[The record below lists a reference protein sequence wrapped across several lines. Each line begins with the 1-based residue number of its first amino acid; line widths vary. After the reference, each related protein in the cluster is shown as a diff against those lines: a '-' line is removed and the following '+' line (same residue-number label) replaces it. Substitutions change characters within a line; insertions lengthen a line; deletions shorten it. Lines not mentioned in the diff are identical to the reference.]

1 MGGCT
6 MESSYTESSYESSII
21 ELFENMGYTYCYG
34 PDFSRD
40 FTDPI
45 MEDQLKFS
53 LETVNPKLPPQ
64 AIDEAI
70 YKIKNYEAGAL
81 VSKNEVF
88 MDYLQNGVSV
98 SYQDNG
104 KTKSTLVKLVDYDNI
119 SNNSFIVANQWTFK
133 EYETKRVDVV
143 IFLNGIPVVIMELK
157 SPKDEEVTIEDAYL
171 QIQNYMQSI
180 ESVFIFNAFCIISDQ
195 SQTRAGSITASLDRF
210 MEWKTIDGNYENTKL
225 ADFTTLFRG
234 MFEKNRFLDIIHN
247 FICFSKE
254 SGGAAK
260 ILAAYHQYFA
270 VHKAVESTM
279 RASGKTGDGR
289 GGVFWHTQGSGKSL
303 SMVFYAH
310 LLQQMINSPTIV
322 VITDRNDLDDQL
334 FAQFSKCKDFLRQ
347 TPVHADKRK
356 LSENDKRT
364 SPNLIGL
371 MDWLNGRVANGII
384 FTTMQKFEETDEPL
398 SLRKNII
405 VMTDEAHRSQYGF
418 EEKINPK
425 TGKISIGNARKV
437 RDALPEATYIGF
449 TGTPIALEDRNT
461 IEVFGDYIDVYD
473 MTQAVEDGA
482 TVPIY
487 YESRVIKLNL
497 DQKVLDQIDAK
508 YAEIADEAEPG
519 AIRKSKQNL
528 SRLESILDRDE
539 VITSL
544 CTDIIDHY
552 ETYRQYEQSG
562 KAMVVGY
569 SRSIAMSIY
578 YKMIE
583 LRPNWIE
590 KIAVV
595 MTGNNQD
602 PAKWKPIIGN
612 KAHKEEMANKFKDNN
627 SELKIVIVVDMWLT
641 GFDVP
646 SMSTMY
652 IFKPMRGHNLMQ
664 AIARVNRV
672 YKDKAGGLIVDYIG
686 IASALKAAMNQYTDR
701 DKKNYGNMDIS
712 DSAYKKFQEKLQVC
726 RELFYGFDYREFLT
740 TESDLKRAELIRDGV
755 DFMVHPDCE
764 DTKKNFL
771 KESLLMKQA
780 FSLSKSLA
788 TADERREEVYFE
800 TVRSLLN
807 KLEGKNPLKL
817 NEINRQINELMR
829 QAVKSDGI
837 INLFTDANKEFN
849 IFNEAYLQEISKM
862 PQKNLS
868 IEILKKLIAEQV
880 HLYQRTNLVKAQKF
894 SDMLNRSMHSYLNG
908 MLTNEEVIEEL
919 MKMAQD
925 MASANR
931 KGNSLGLTDEELAFY
946 DALTRPE
953 AVKDFYTNDQLVA
966 ITKELTESLR
976 RSRIVDWNLKESARA
991 SMRRM
996 VKRLLHKYRYPP
1008 EGMAD
1013 AMKTVLQQCEM
1024 WTDNL
1029 NG

>member
-1 MGGCT
+1 

-849 IFNEAYLQEISKM
+849 IFNEA
-862 PQKNLS
+862 
-868 IEILKKLIAEQV
+868 
-880 HLYQRTNLVKAQKF
+880 
-894 SDMLNRSMHSYLNG
+894 
-908 MLTNEEVIEEL
+908 
-919 MKMAQD
+919 
-925 MASANR
+925 
-931 KGNSLGLTDEELAFY
+931 
-946 DALTRPE
+946 
-953 AVKDFYTNDQLVA
+953 
-966 ITKELTESLR
+966 
-976 RSRIVDWNLKESARA
+976 
-991 SMRRM
+991 
-996 VKRLLHKYRYPP
+996 
-1008 EGMAD
+1008 
-1013 AMKTVLQQCEM
+1013 
-1024 WTDNL
+1024 
-1029 NG
+1029 

>member
-1 MGGCT
+1 
-6 MESSYTESSYESSII
+6 MEPSYTEASYENSIV
-21 ELFENMGYTYCYG
+21 ELLENMGYTYCYG

-45 MEDQLKFS
+45 MEDQLRYS
-53 LETVNPKLPPQ
+53 LETVNPKLPSQ

-70 YKIKNYEAGAL
+70 YKIKNYEAGSL

-98 SYQDNG
+98 SYQDKG
-104 KTKSTLVKLVDYDNI
+104 QMKSTLVKLVDYDHI
-119 SNNSFIVANQWTFK
+119 DNNSFIVANQWTFK
-133 EYETKRVDVV
+133 EYETKRADIVV
-143 IFLNGIPVVIMELK
+143 FLNGLPVVLVELK
-157 SPKDEEVTIEDAYL
+157 SPKDEDVTIEDAYL
-171 QIQNYMQSI
+171 QLQNYMKSI
-180 ESVFIFNAFCIISDQ
+180 ESTFIFNAFCIISDQ
-195 SQTRAGSITASLDRF
+195 SQTRAGTITASLDRF
-210 MEWKTIDGNYENTKL
+210 MEWKTVDGDYKNTRL

-234 MFEKNRFLDIIHN
+234 MFEKSRFLDILHN

-254 SGGAAK
+254 SRGDAK

-270 VHKAVESTM
+270 VHKAIESTM
-279 RASGKTGDGR
+279 KASSKDGDGR

-310 LLQQMINSPTIV
+310 LLQQAMNSPTIV

-334 FAQFSKCKDFLRQ
+334 FTQFSKCKDFLRQ
-347 TPVHADKRK
+347 TPVQADKRRLSDSEKESSSK
-356 LSENDKRT
+356 LT
-364 SPNLIGL
+364 GL
-371 MDWLNGRVANGII
+371 MDWLNGREANGII

-405 VMTDEAHRSQYGF
+405 VMADEAHRSQYGF
-418 EEKINPK
+418 KEKVNPK
-425 TGKISIGNARKV
+425 TGKISIGNARRV

-461 IEVFGDYIDVYD
+461 IEVFGNYIDIYD

-497 DQKVLDQIDAK
+497 DQKILDQIDKK
-508 YAEIADEAEPG
+508 YEELADEAEPG
-519 AIRKSKQNL
+519 AIRTSKQNL
-528 SRLESILDRDE
+528 SRLESLLDRDE
-539 VITSL
+539 IITSL

-562 KAMVVGY
+562 KVMVVGY
-569 SRSIAMSIY
+569 SRPIAMDIY
-578 YKMIE
+578 YKMLE
-583 LRPNWIE
+583 LRPTWKD

-595 MTGNNQD
+595 MTGSNQD
-602 PAKWKPIIGN
+602 PAEWKHIIGN
-612 KAHKEEMANKFKDNN
+612 KAHKEALANKFKDNS
-627 SELKIVIVVDMWLT
+627 SELKIAIVVDMWLT

-712 DSAYKKFQEKLQVC
+712 ATAYIKFQEKLQVC
-726 RELFYGFDYREFLT
+726 HEQFYGFDYQEFMT
-740 TESDLKRAELIRDGV
+740 TESDLKRAELIRNGV
-755 DFMVHPDCE
+755 DFLVQPRRE
-764 DTKKNFL
+764 EVKKNFL

-788 TADERREEVYFE
+788 TAEERRKEVYFE

-807 KLEGKNPLKL
+807 KLEGKEPLRL
-817 NEINRQINELMR
+817 NEINRQINELLR

-849 IFNEAYLQEISKM
+849 LFNEKYLQEISKM
-862 PQKNLS
+862 PQRNLA

-880 HLYQRTNLVKAQKF
+880 RLYRKTNLVKAQKF
-894 SDMLNRSMHSYLNG
+894 SEMLNRAMNSYLNG
-908 MLTNEEVIEEL
+908 LLTNEEVIEEL
-919 MKMAQD
+919 MNMAQD
-925 MASANR
+925 MASANS
-931 KGNSLGLTDEELAFY
+931 KGNELGLTDEEMAFY

-953 AVKDFYTNDQLVA
+953 SVKDFYTNEQLVS
-966 ITKELTESLR
+966 ITKELTEALR
-976 RSRIVDWNLKESARA
+976 KSRTVDWNLKASARA
-991 SMRRM
+991 GMRRM
-996 VKRLLHKYRYPP
+996 VKRLLHKYHYPP

-1013 AMKTVLQQCEM
+1013 AMKTVLLQCEM

-1029 NG
+1029 SA

>member
-1 MGGCT
+1 
-6 MESSYTESSYESSII
+6 
-21 ELFENMGYTYCYG
+21 
-34 PDFSRD
+34 
-40 FTDPI
+40 
-45 MEDQLKFS
+45 
-53 LETVNPKLPPQ
+53 
-64 AIDEAI
+64 
-70 YKIKNYEAGAL
+70 
-81 VSKNEVF
+81 
-88 MDYLQNGVSV
+88 
-98 SYQDNG
+98 
-104 KTKSTLVKLVDYDNI
+104 
-119 SNNSFIVANQWTFK
+119 
-133 EYETKRVDVV
+133 
-143 IFLNGIPVVIMELK
+143 MELK
-157 SPKDEEVTIEDAYL
+157 SPKDEDVTIEDAYL
-171 QIQNYMQSI
+171 QLQNYMKSI
-180 ESVFIFNAFCIISDQ
+180 ESTFIFNAFCIISDQ
-195 SQTRAGSITASLDRF
+195 SQTRAGTITASLDRF
-210 MEWKTIDGNYENTKL
+210 MEWKTVDGDYKNTRL

-234 MFEKNRFLDIIHN
+234 MFEKSRFLDILHN

-254 SGGAAK
+254 SRGDAK

-270 VHKAVESTM
+270 MHKAIESTM
-279 RASGKTGDGR
+279 KASSKDGDGR

-310 LLQQMINSPTIV
+310 LLQQAMNSPTIV
-322 VITDRNDLDDQL
+322 VIADRNDLDDQL
-334 FAQFSKCKDFLRQ
+334 FTQFSKCKDFLRQ
-347 TPVHADKRK
+347 TPVQADKRRLSDSEKESSSK
-356 LSENDKRT
+356 LT
-364 SPNLIGL
+364 GL
-371 MDWLNGRVANGII
+371 MDWLNGREANGII

-405 VMTDEAHRSQYGF
+405 VMADEAHRSQYGF
-418 EEKINPK
+418 KEKVNPK
-425 TGKISIGNARKV
+425 TGKISIGNARRV

-461 IEVFGDYIDVYD
+461 IEVFGNYIDIYD

-497 DQKVLDQIDAK
+497 DQKILDQIDKK
-508 YAEIADEAEPG
+508 YEELADEAEPG
-519 AIRKSKQNL
+519 AIRTSKQNL
-528 SRLESILDRDE
+528 SRLESLLDRDE
-539 VITSL
+539 IITSL

-562 KAMVVGY
+562 KVMVVGY
-569 SRSIAMSIY
+569 SRPIAMDIY
-578 YKMIE
+578 YKMLE
-583 LRPNWIE
+583 LRPTWKD

-595 MTGNNQD
+595 MTGSNQD
-602 PAKWKPIIGN
+602 PAEWKHIIGN
-612 KAHKEEMANKFKDNN
+612 KAHKEVLANKFKDNS
-627 SELKIVIVVDMWLT
+627 SELKIAIVVDMWLT

-712 DSAYKKFQEKLQVC
+712 ATAYIKFQEKLQVC
-726 RELFYGFDYREFLT
+726 HEQFYGFDYQEFMT

-755 DFMVHPDCE
+755 DFLVQPRRE
-764 DTKKNFL
+764 EVKKNFL

-788 TADERREEVYFE
+788 TAEERRKEVYFE

-807 KLEGKNPLKL
+807 KLEGKEPLRL
-817 NEINRQINELMR
+817 NEINRQINELLR

-849 IFNEAYLQEISKM
+849 LFNEKYLQEISKM
-862 PQKNLS
+862 PQRNLA

-880 HLYQRTNLVKAQKF
+880 RLYRKTNLVKAQKF
-894 SDMLNRSMHSYLNG
+894 SEMLNRAMNSYLNG
-908 MLTNEEVIEEL
+908 LLTNEEVIEEL

-925 MASANR
+925 MASANS
-931 KGNSLGLTDEELAFY
+931 KGNELGLTDEEMAFY

-953 AVKDFYTNDQLVA
+953 SVKDFYTNEQLVS
-966 ITKELTESLR
+966 ITKELTEALR
-976 RSRIVDWNLKESARA
+976 KSRTVDWNLKASARA
-991 SMRRM
+991 GMRRM
-996 VKRLLHKYRYPP
+996 VKRLLHKYHYPP

-1013 AMKTVLQQCEM
+1013 AMKTVLLQCEM

-1029 NG
+1029 SA

>member
-1 MGGCT
+1 
-6 MESSYTESSYESSII
+6 MEPSYTEASYENSIV
-21 ELFENMGYTYCYG
+21 ELLENMGYTYCYG

-45 MEDQLKFS
+45 MEDQLRYS
-53 LETVNPKLPPQ
+53 LETVNPKLPSQ

-70 YKIKNYEAGAL
+70 YKIKNYEAGSL

-98 SYQDNG
+98 SYQDKG
-104 KTKSTLVKLVDYDNI
+104 QMKSTLVKLVDYDHI
-119 SNNSFIVANQWTFK
+119 DNNSFIVANQWTFK
-133 EYETKRVDVV
+133 EYETKRADIVV
-143 IFLNGIPVVIMELK
+143 FLNGLPVVLVELK
-157 SPKDEEVTIEDAYL
+157 SPKDEDVTIEDAYL
-171 QIQNYMQSI
+171 QLQNYMKSI
-180 ESVFIFNAFCIISDQ
+180 ESTFIFNAFCIISDQ
-195 SQTRAGSITASLDRF
+195 SQTRAGTITASLDRF
-210 MEWKTIDGNYENTKL
+210 MEWKTVDGDYKNTRL

-234 MFEKNRFLDIIHN
+234 MFEKSRFLDILHN

-254 SGGAAK
+254 SRGDAK

-270 VHKAVESTM
+270 VHKAIESTM
-279 RASGKTGDGR
+279 KASSKDGDGR

-310 LLQQMINSPTIV
+310 LLQQAMNSPTIV

-334 FAQFSKCKDFLRQ
+334 FTQFSKCKDFLRQ
-347 TPVHADKRK
+347 TPVQADKRRLSDSEKESSSK
-356 LSENDKRT
+356 LT
-364 SPNLIGL
+364 GL
-371 MDWLNGRVANGII
+371 MDWLNGREANGII

-405 VMTDEAHRSQYGF
+405 VMADEAHRSQYGF
-418 EEKINPK
+418 KEKVNPK
-425 TGKISIGNARKV
+425 TGKISIGNARRV

-461 IEVFGDYIDVYD
+461 IEVFGNYIDIYD

-497 DQKVLDQIDAK
+497 DQKILDQIDKK
-508 YAEIADEAEPG
+508 YEELADEAEPG
-519 AIRKSKQNL
+519 AIRTSKQNL
-528 SRLESILDRDE
+528 SRLESLLDRDE
-539 VITSL
+539 IITSL

-562 KAMVVGY
+562 KVMVVGY
-569 SRSIAMSIY
+569 SRPIAMDIY
-578 YKMIE
+578 YKMLE
-583 LRPNWIE
+583 LRPTWKD

-595 MTGNNQD
+595 MTGSNQD
-602 PAKWKPIIGN
+602 PAEWKHIIGN
-612 KAHKEEMANKFKDNN
+612 KAHKEVLANKFKDNS
-627 SELKIVIVVDMWLT
+627 SELKIAIVVDMWLT

-712 DSAYKKFQEKLQVC
+712 ATAYIKFQEKLQVC
-726 RELFYGFDYREFLT
+726 HEQFYGFDYQEFMT

-755 DFMVHPDCE
+755 DFLVQPRRE
-764 DTKKNFL
+764 EVKKNFL

-788 TADERREEVYFE
+788 TAEERRKEVYFE

-807 KLEGKNPLKL
+807 KLEGKEPLRL
-817 NEINRQINELMR
+817 NEINRQINELLR

-849 IFNEAYLQEISKM
+849 LFNEKYLQEISKM
-862 PQKNLS
+862 PQRNLA

-880 HLYQRTNLVKAQKF
+880 RLYRKTNLVKAQKF
-894 SDMLNRSMHSYLNG
+894 SEMLNRAMNSYLNG
-908 MLTNEEVIEEL
+908 LLTNEEVIEEL

-925 MASANR
+925 MASANS
-931 KGNSLGLTDEELAFY
+931 KGNELGLTDEEMAFY

-953 AVKDFYTNDQLVA
+953 SVKDFYTNEQLVS
-966 ITKELTESLR
+966 ITKELTEALR
-976 RSRIVDWNLKESARA
+976 KSRTVDWNLKASARA
-991 SMRRM
+991 GMRRM
-996 VKRLLHKYRYPP
+996 VKRLLHKYHYPP

-1013 AMKTVLQQCEM
+1013 AMKTVLLQCEM

-1029 NG
+1029 SA

>member
-976 RSRIVDWNLKESARA
+976 RSRTVD
-991 SMRRM
+991 
-996 VKRLLHKYRYPP
+996 
-1008 EGMAD
+1008 
-1013 AMKTVLQQCEM
+1013 
-1024 WTDNL
+1024 
-1029 NG
+1029 

>member
-1 MGGCT
+1 
-6 MESSYTESSYESSII
+6 MEPSYTEASYENSIV
-21 ELFENMGYTYCYG
+21 ELLENMGYTYCYG

-45 MEDQLKFS
+45 MEDQLRYS
-53 LETVNPKLPPQ
+53 LETVNPKLPSQ
-64 AIDEAI
+64 AIDEAL
-70 YKIKNYEAGAL
+70 YKIKNYEAGSL

-98 SYQDNG
+98 SYQDKG
-104 KTKSTLVKLVDYDNI
+104 QMKSTLVKLVDYDHI
-119 SNNSFIVANQWTFK
+119 DNNRFIVANQWTFK
-133 EYETKRVDVV
+133 EYETKRADIVV
-143 IFLNGIPVVIMELK
+143 FLNGLPVVLVELK
-157 SPKDEEVTIEDAYL
+157 SPKDEDVTIEDAYL
-171 QIQNYMQSI
+171 QLQNYMKSI
-180 ESVFIFNAFCIISDQ
+180 ESTFIFNAFCIISDQ
-195 SQTRAGSITASLDRF
+195 SQTRAGTITASLDRF
-210 MEWKTIDGNYENTKL
+210 MEWKTVDGDYKNTRL

-234 MFEKNRFLDIIHN
+234 MFEKSRFLDILHN

-254 SGGAAK
+254 SRGDAK

-270 VHKAVESTM
+270 VHKAIESTM
-279 RASGKTGDGR
+279 KASSKDGDGR

-310 LLQQMINSPTIV
+310 LLQQAMNSPTIV

-334 FAQFSKCKDFLRQ
+334 FTQFSKCKDFLRQ
-347 TPVHADKRK
+347 TPVQADKRRLSDSEKESSSK
-356 LSENDKRT
+356 LT
-364 SPNLIGL
+364 GL
-371 MDWLNGRVANGII
+371 MDWLNGREANGII

-405 VMTDEAHRSQYGF
+405 VMADEAHRSQYGF
-418 EEKINPK
+418 KEKVNPK
-425 TGKISIGNARKV
+425 TGKISIGNARRV

-461 IEVFGDYIDVYD
+461 IEVFGNYIDIYD

-497 DQKVLDQIDAK
+497 DQKILDQIDKK
-508 YAEIADEAEPG
+508 YEELADEAEPG
-519 AIRKSKQNL
+519 AIRTSKQNL
-528 SRLESILDRDE
+528 SRLESLLDRDE
-539 VITSL
+539 IITSL

-562 KAMVVGY
+562 KVMVVGY
-569 SRSIAMSIY
+569 SRPIAMDIY
-578 YKMIE
+578 YKMLE
-583 LRPNWIE
+583 LRPTWKD

-595 MTGNNQD
+595 MTGSNQD
-602 PAKWKPIIGN
+602 PAEWKHIIGN
-612 KAHKEEMANKFKDNN
+612 KAHKEVLANKFKDNS
-627 SELKIVIVVDMWLT
+627 SELKIAIVVDMWLT

-712 DSAYKKFQEKLQVC
+712 ATAYIKFQEKLQVC
-726 RELFYGFDYREFLT
+726 HEQFYGFDYQEFMT

-755 DFMVHPDCE
+755 DFLVQPRRE
-764 DTKKNFL
+764 EVKKNFL

-788 TADERREEVYFE
+788 TAEERRKEVYFE

-807 KLEGKNPLKL
+807 KLEGKEPLRL
-817 NEINRQINELMR
+817 NEINRQINELLR

-849 IFNEAYLQEISKM
+849 LFNEKYLQEISKM
-862 PQKNLS
+862 PQRNLA

-880 HLYQRTNLVKAQKF
+880 RLYRKTNLVKAQKF
-894 SDMLNRSMHSYLNG
+894 SEMLNRAMNSYLNG
-908 MLTNEEVIEEL
+908 LLTNEEVIEEL

-925 MASANR
+925 MASANS
-931 KGNSLGLTDEELAFY
+931 KGNELGLTDEEMAFY

-953 AVKDFYTNDQLVA
+953 SVKDFYTNEQLVS
-966 ITKELTESLR
+966 ITKELTEALR
-976 RSRIVDWNLKESARA
+976 KSRTVDWNLKASARA
-991 SMRRM
+991 GMRRM
-996 VKRLLHKYRYPP
+996 VKRLLHKYHYPP

-1013 AMKTVLQQCEM
+1013 AMKTVLLQCEM

-1029 NG
+1029 SA

>member
-1 MGGCT
+1 
-6 MESSYTESSYESSII
+6 MESSYTEASYENSIV
-21 ELFENMGYTYCYG
+21 ELLENMGYTYCYG
-34 PDFSRD
+34 PNFSRD

-45 MEDQLKFS
+45 MEDQLRYS
-53 LETVNPKLPPQ
+53 LETVNPKLPFQ
-64 AIDEAI
+64 VIDEAI
-70 YKIKNYEAGAL
+70 YKIKNYEAGSL

-98 SYQDNG
+98 SYQDKG
-104 KTKSTLVKLVDYDNI
+104 QMKSTLVKLVDYDHI
-119 SNNSFIVANQWTFK
+119 DNNSFIVVNQWTFK
-133 EYETKRVDVV
+133 EYETKRADIVV
-143 IFLNGIPVVIMELK
+143 FLNGLPVVLVELK
-157 SPKDEEVTIEDAYL
+157 SPKDEDVTIEDAYL
-171 QIQNYMQSI
+171 QLQNYMKSI
-180 ESVFIFNAFCIISDQ
+180 ESTFIFNAFCIISDQ
-195 SQTRAGSITASLDRF
+195 SQTRAGTITASLDRF
-210 MEWKTIDGNYENTKL
+210 MEWKTVDGDYKNTRL

-234 MFEKNRFLDIIHN
+234 MFEKSRFLDILHN

-254 SGGAAK
+254 SRGDAK

-270 VHKAVESTM
+270 VHKAIESTM
-279 RASGKTGDGR
+279 KASSKDGDGR

-310 LLQQMINSPTIV
+310 LLQQAMNSPTIV

-334 FAQFSKCKDFLRQ
+334 FTQFSKCKDFLRQ
-347 TPVHADKRK
+347 TPVQADKRRLSDSEKESSSK
-356 LSENDKRT
+356 LT
-364 SPNLIGL
+364 GL
-371 MDWLNGRVANGII
+371 MDWLNGREANGII

-405 VMTDEAHRSQYGF
+405 VMADEAHRSQYGF
-418 EEKINPK
+418 KEKVNPK
-425 TGKISIGNARKV
+425 TGKISIGNARRV

-461 IEVFGDYIDVYD
+461 IEVFGNYIDIYD

-497 DQKVLDQIDAK
+497 DQKILDQIDKK
-508 YAEIADEAEPG
+508 YEELADEAEPG
-519 AIRKSKQNL
+519 AIRTSKQNL
-528 SRLESILDRDE
+528 SRLESLLDRDE
-539 VITSL
+539 IITSL

-562 KAMVVGY
+562 KVMVVGY
-569 SRSIAMSIY
+569 SRPIAMDIY
-578 YKMIE
+578 YKMLE
-583 LRPNWIE
+583 LRPTWKD

-595 MTGNNQD
+595 MTGSNQD
-602 PAKWKPIIGN
+602 PAEWKHIIGN
-612 KAHKEEMANKFKDNN
+612 KAHKEALANKFKDNS
-627 SELKIVIVVDMWLT
+627 SELKIAIVVDMWLT

-712 DSAYKKFQEKLQVC
+712 ATAYIKFQEKLQVC
-726 RELFYGFDYREFLT
+726 HEQFYGFDYQEFMT

-755 DFMVHPDCE
+755 DFLVQPRRE
-764 DTKKNFL
+764 EVKKNFL
-771 KESLLMKQA
+771 KESLLMKQS

-788 TADERREEVYFE
+788 TAEERRKEVYFE

-807 KLEGKNPLKL
+807 KLEGKEPLRL
-817 NEINRQINELMR
+817 NEINRQINELLR

-849 IFNEAYLQEISKM
+849 LFNEKYLQEISKM
-862 PQKNLS
+862 PQRNLA

-880 HLYQRTNLVKAQKF
+880 RLYRKTNLVKAQKF
-894 SDMLNRSMHSYLNG
+894 SEMLNRAMNSYLNG
-908 MLTNEEVIEEL
+908 LLTNEEVIEEL

-925 MASANR
+925 MESANS
-931 KGNSLGLTDEELAFY
+931 KGNELGLTDEEMAFY

-953 AVKDFYTNDQLVA
+953 SVKDFYTNEQLVS
-966 ITKELTESLR
+966 ITKELTEALR
-976 RSRIVDWNLKESARA
+976 KSRTVDWNLKASARA
-991 SMRRM
+991 GMRRM
-996 VKRLLHKYRYPP
+996 VKRLLHKYHYPP

-1013 AMKTVLQQCEM
+1013 AMKTVLLQCEM

-1029 NG
+1029 SA